1 LKQVCLLFV
10 KSSFPSLG
18 NPEKGIAFH
27 FSIKH
32 MTNATLL
39 DQIRS
44 VIPATIQLDEQASPQ
59 HTSAQIARWIAET
72 SEEKA
77 SNALHIVL
85 SVANETRAEGSNIAS
100 ATLVGIIR
108 RLNANQS
115 LELSQKILTEFQKVY
130 PESVALPGF
139 QSLALRTLIAANT
152 PAGLT
157 LFADLLVSNPAP
169 NARLCVE
176 IFGDLLKLDG
186 THTEALFPKLLDGL
200 NNPELAAFILDYAN
214 YVFRRGM
221 ISPHPAMEKA
231 SELISLLSTLAERLG
246 KLQDSK
252 PESDEEATSLGKQ
265 VTEAV
270 SLGIPLCD
278 ALACIGD
285 VNAIGSLNKTLQ
297 VEHRRLRVEAAAAL
311 SKLGVEDARQLL
323 AAMAAEPVERLRVLA
338 YAEELDMIDDVDE
351 EFSNIVARAEAE
363 FVTYLAQPAQF
374 GIPPQHVELVDQRE
388 QAWPGY
394 EEPRNCYLF
403 QFVYQFEMG
412 EFTNIGIAGPLVRAV
427 QPSLTGFSYDDVYAI
442 FAGWHVDHPD
452 ILAIE
457 AERTVGVDQVYLQ
470 RMLDS
475 LTSSEKYQEVHPVL
489 LGKLLD
495 QNALVASAQRNEE
508 TGWVIVNEDSI
519 SWIPLGSPHAPLS
532 AEDTFHLFVGRSLLR
547 SFN

>member
-1 LKQVCLLFV
+1 
-10 KSSFPSLG
+10 
-18 NPEKGIAFH
+18 
-27 FSIKH
+27 

-44 VIPATIQLDEQASPQ
+44 LMPATAQPNEQAAPQ
-59 HTSAQIARWIAET
+59 EAAAQIARWIAET
-72 SEEKA
+72 SEEMA
-77 SNALHIVL
+77 SNTLNVVL
-85 SVANETRAEGSNIAS
+85 SVDAETRAASTNIAS
-100 ATLVGIIR
+100 AALVGIIR
-108 RLNANQS
+108 RLHTKQS
-115 LELSQKILTEFQKVY
+115 PKINEKILSEFRRVY
-130 PESVALPGF
+130 LESAALPGF
-139 QSLALRTLIAANT
+139 QSLLLRALIAANT
-152 PAGLT
+152 SASLA

-169 NARLCVE
+169 NTRLCVE

-186 THTEALFPKLLDGL
+186 THTEALFPKFLDGL
-200 NNPELAAFILDYAN
+200 NNRELAAFVLDYAN
-214 YVFRRGM
+214 YVFRSN
-221 ISPHPAMEKA
+221 IIDPHPAKEKA
-231 SELISLLSTLAERLG
+231 AELTSLLSTLAERLG

-252 PESDEEATSLGKQ
+252 PESDEDATNIGKQ

-285 VNAIGSLNKTLQ
+285 TNAIGSLNKTLQ

-311 SKLGVEDARQLL
+311 SKLGVEDAKQLL
-323 AAMAAEPVERLRVLA
+323 ASMAAEPVERLRVLA
-338 YAEELDMIDDVDE
+338 YAEELEILDDVDE

-363 FVTYLAQPAQF
+363 FVTYLAQPNQF
-374 GIPPQHVELVDQRE
+374 GIAPQHVELIDQRE

-412 EFTNIGIAGPLVRAV
+412 EYTNIGIAGPLVRAI
-427 QPSLTGFSYDDVYAI
+427 QPSLTNFSYDDVYAI

-452 ILAIE
+452 IIPIE
-457 AERTVGVDQVYLQ
+457 ADRTVGNDQVYLN

-475 LTSSEKYQEVHPVL
+475 LTSSEEYQEVHPVL

-495 QNALVASAQRNEE
+495 QNALIASAQRNEE

-519 SWIPLGSPHAPLS
+519 SWLPLGSPNAPLS
-532 AEDTFHLFVGRSLLR
+532 AEDSFHLFVGRSLLR

>member
-1 LKQVCLLFV
+1 MGF
-10 KSSFPSLG
+10 
-18 NPEKGIAFH
+18 AFH
-27 FSIKH
+27 LPKLH

-39 DQIRS
+39 DQICS
-44 VIPATIQLDEQASPQ
+44 LMPATTQPNEQASLQ
-59 HTSAQIARWIAET
+59 EASTQIARWMTET
-72 SEEKA
+72 SEETA

-85 SVANETRAEGSNIAS
+85 SVEAETRAESSNIAN

-108 RLNANQS
+108 RLHTNGSPQ
-115 LELSQKILTEFQKVY
+115 LTEKILSDFRRVY
-130 PESVALPGF
+130 PESVAIAGF
-139 QSLALRTLIAANT
+139 QSLLSRTLIAANT
-152 PAGLT
+152 PPSLA
-157 LFADLLVSNPAP
+157 LFAELLVNNAAP
-169 NARLCVE
+169 NTRLCVE
-176 IFGDLLKLDG
+176 IFGDLLKLNG
-186 THTEALFPKLLDGL
+186 AHTDALFPKLLEGL
-200 NNPELAAFILDYAN
+200 NNPGLAAFVLDYAN
-214 YVFRRGM
+214 YVFRQGM
-221 ISPHPAMEKA
+221 TEPHPAAHMA
-231 SELISLLSTLAERLG
+231 SHLTSLLSTLAERLG

-252 PESDEEATSLGKQ
+252 PESDEEATNVGRQ

-285 VNAIGSLNKTLQ
+285 KNAIGSLNKVLQ

-311 SKLGVEDARQLL
+311 TQLGVEDAKQLL
-323 AAMAAEPVERLRVLA
+323 ASMAAEPIERLRVLA
-338 YAEELDMIDDVDE
+338 YAQELDILDDVDE

-374 GIPPQHVELVDQRE
+374 GIAPQHVELVDQRE

-412 EFTNIGIAGPLVRAV
+412 EFTNIGIAGPLVRAI
-427 QPSLTGFSYDDVYAI
+427 QPSLTGLSHDDVYAI

-457 AERTVGVDQVYLQ
+457 ADRTVGNDQIYLS

-475 LTSSEKYQEVHPVL
+475 LTSSEEYEEVHPVL
-489 LGKLLD
+489 LAKLLD
-495 QNALVASAQRNEE
+495 QNALIASAQRNEE

-519 SWIPLGSPHAPLS
+519 SWLPLGSPHAPLS
-532 AEDTFHLFVGRSLLR
+532 AEDSFHLFVGRSLLR